1 MGAVYEFVTGKSTSE
16 RGASK
21 VKGIINV
28 VNDALGIDALTEG
41 VSVTKGLLGKKNK
54 WRENTKSVRKIERS
68 IDDQI
73 ESLKKLKELL
83 DCGILTQE
91 EFDIK
96 KKRIM
101 GIS

>member
-54 WRENTKSVRKIERS
+54 
-68 IDDQI
+68 
-73 ESLKKLKELL
+73 
-83 DCGILTQE
+83 
-91 EFDIK
+91 
-96 KKRIM
+96 
-101 GIS
+101 